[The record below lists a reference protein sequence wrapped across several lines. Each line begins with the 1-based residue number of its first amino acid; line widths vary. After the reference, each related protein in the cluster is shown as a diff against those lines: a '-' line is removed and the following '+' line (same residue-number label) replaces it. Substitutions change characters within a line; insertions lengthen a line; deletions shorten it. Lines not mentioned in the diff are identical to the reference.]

1 MKKIFINISQMSEQQ
16 EIHEY
21 LAKQF
26 NFPDYYGKNLDALFD
41 CLTSIT
47 TPTAVL
53 AVINAQ
59 DEYHKKIKNVL
70 DDAQE
75 ENKNFGVFWI
85 N

>member
-1 MKKIFINISQMSEQQ
+1 MSEQQ